1 MMQAITH
8 SSEAKNKQNQCHTS
22 CFYITRL
29 SAMLVDS
36 ICLEFSFCYS
46 DLYTRIFVGKKVGT
60 SCEVTHSKPNWAA
73 TSAFL
78 QKSKFL
84 MKMFL
89 RLLVRCKYS
98 FAQMVPVP
106 ETISQDALF
115 HFKLESHSLLLTK
128 CSSSIFGKSFCV
140 QLNSIIFVPNMMLN
154 WNVQIEV
161 YQNYLLSTKKTF
173 PDFKPPCRWM
183 EDLAKH
189 RARNNQWIS
198 QNGISYHDI
207 YDDA

>member
-1 MMQAITH
+1 M
-8 SSEAKNKQNQCHTS
+8 
-22 CFYITRL
+22 
-29 SAMLVDS
+29 
-36 ICLEFSFCYS
+36 
-46 DLYTRIFVGKKVGT
+46 
-60 SCEVTHSKPNWAA
+60 
-73 TSAFL
+73 
-78 QKSKFL
+78 
-84 MKMFL
+84 
-89 RLLVRCKYS
+89 LVRCKYS

-154 WNVQIEV
+154 WYVQIEI
-161 YQNYLLSTKKTF
+161 YKNYLGPNKILKNSSVTQLSLTPTLYKNTF

-198 QNGISYHDI
+198 QNNISYHDI